1 MKYILYEKDQIQKE
15 ILYASGCGGNDAA
28 IMRALVS
35 YSYVEPFKAKNNI
48 CVNAGGIKNDN
59 NMHIMKSL
67 ENGNCYIYQV
77 CGAVADCEG
86 FLIPFTYYIRKIGVI
101 IPD

>member
-15 ILYASGCGGNDAA
+15 ILYASDCRGNDAN

-48 CVNAGGIKNDN
+48 CVNAGGIKNDDR
-59 NMHIMKSL
+59 MHIMKSL
-67 ENGNCYIYQV
+67 ENGNYYIYQA
-77 CGAVADCEG
+77 GEAVTDCEG

-101 IPD
+101 MPD